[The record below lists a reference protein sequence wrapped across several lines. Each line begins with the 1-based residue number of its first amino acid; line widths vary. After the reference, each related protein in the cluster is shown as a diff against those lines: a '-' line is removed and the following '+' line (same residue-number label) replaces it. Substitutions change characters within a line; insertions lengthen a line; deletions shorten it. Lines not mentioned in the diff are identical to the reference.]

1 MYFFGWLPA
10 EQPLGTL
17 AGRGRMTSKHKGG
30 FVKIEVEEPSYIM
43 GIISLT
49 PRICYS
55 QGNKWD
61 VNLKTMDDLHKPAL
75 DGIGFQDLIT
85 DQMMWGDTRI
95 DDRGNVTSKSAG
107 KQPAW
112 INYQT
117 NVNKARGNFAKFSD
131 QMWMTLN
138 RNYQEDINGIV
149 DLTTYIDPSKYN
161 NIFADTRLDAMNF
174 WIQVK
179 IDAKVV
185 QKMSARQ
192 IPNL

>member
-1 MYFFGWLPA
+1 
-10 EQPLGTL
+10 
-17 AGRGRMTSKHKGG
+17 
-30 FVKIEVEEPSYIM
+30 
-43 GIISLT
+43 
-49 PRICYS
+49 
-55 QGNKWD
+55 
-61 VNLKTMDDLHKPAL
+61 
-75 DGIGFQDLIT
+75 
-85 DQMMWGDTRI
+85 MWGDTRI
-95 DDRGNVTSKSAG
+95 DGHGKIIFKSAG

-117 NVNKARGNFAKFSD
+117 NVDKTRGNFAKFSD

-138 RNYQEDINGIV
+138 RNYEEDNNGIV
-149 DLTTYIDPSKYN
+149 DITTYIDPSKYN